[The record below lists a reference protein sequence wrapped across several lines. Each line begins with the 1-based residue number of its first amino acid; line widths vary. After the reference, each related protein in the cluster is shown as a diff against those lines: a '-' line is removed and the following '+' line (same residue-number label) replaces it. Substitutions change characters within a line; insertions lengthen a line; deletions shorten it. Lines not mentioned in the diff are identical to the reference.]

1 MNTILFD
8 LDGTLLPMDQEAF
21 IKHYFKN
28 LILHFIP
35 KGISKDDLL
44 NGMTAGTNAML
55 ANDGSTTN
63 EKCFWSTFQENMNIN
78 VLDMEPDFYNFY
90 ETGFQE
96 AKNACVTSEY
106 AARCIKKLKD
116 KNYKIVIATNPLF
129 PPVATLSRI
138 AWAGLDPNDFEHI
151 TTYDNSSYC
160 KPNLGYYSEIL
171 KTIGKA
177 PEDCMMVGNDVEE
190 DMCVQELGL
199 DTYLIT
205 DCLLNSK
212 NLPTNNFKSG
222 SFQDFESFIDS
233 LPSIETK

>member
-21 IKHYFKN
+21 IKIYFKN
-28 LILHFIP
+28 LIMHFVP
-35 KGISKDDLL
+35 KGISKEKLL
-44 NGMTAGTNAML
+44 NGMTIGTNAML

-63 EKCFWSTFQENMNIN
+63 EQCFWKTFEEIMDINMN
-78 VLDMEPDFYNFY
+78 DMEPDFYNFY

-96 AKNACVTSEY
+96 AKNACTASEH
-106 AARCIKKLKD
+106 AAKCIKKLKD

-160 KPNLGYYSEIL
+160 KPKLGYYLEIL
-171 KTIGKA
+171 KKIGKT
-177 PEDCMMVGNDVEE
+177 PEECMMVGNDIEE
-190 DMCVQELGL
+190 DMCAKELGL
-199 DTYLIT
+199 DTYLLT
-205 DCLLNSK
+205 DCLINPN
-212 NLPTNNFKSG
+212 NLSTEDFKSG
-222 SFQDFESFIDS
+222 SFKDLESFIDS
-233 LPSIETK
+233 LPVVEI